1 MKEWVSEGPATR
13 RLVVKETICGS
24 GSIGKARTGGRSL
37 SMFLAPTQDS
47 RNEPNRSFRINT
59 RQRGVRRLESGFK
72 RLRGLSAAQN
82 PQLGRARPRTMDGKG
97 EAQ

>member
-24 GSIGKARTGGRSL
+24 GSIGKARTGGRAL
-37 SMFLAPTQDS
+37 GIFLVSIQNL
-47 RNEPNRSFRINT
+47 RNEPKMSFRINT
-59 RQRGVRRLESGFK
+59 RQERVRRQEPPFK
-72 RLRGLSAAQN
+72 KLSALSAAQN
-82 PQLGRARPRTMDGKG
+82 PQLGRARARTMDGKS